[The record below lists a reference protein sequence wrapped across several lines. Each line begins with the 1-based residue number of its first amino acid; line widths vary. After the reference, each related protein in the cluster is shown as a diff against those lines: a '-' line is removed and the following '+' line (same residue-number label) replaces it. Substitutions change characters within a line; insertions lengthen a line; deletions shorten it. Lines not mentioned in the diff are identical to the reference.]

1 MTKRRAPLSIHAAL
15 IRVVGQLPRDWDEAA
30 EITGKQAGTL
40 RAYADPERRE
50 ELPVTAAI
58 ALDLAYLANGGDGT
72 PIFDAYAQK
81 LDLAELAQFADRIE
95 LHRKVVDVV
104 REGGEAHAALVRACQ
119 PEATASDRDRA
130 AHEASQAYAEL
141 GRVLSLLTAPN
152 RPDAPK
158 PAANER
164 APP

>member
-30 EITGKQAGTL
+30 EITGYKPGTL

-58 ALDLAYLANGGDGT
+58 ALDLAYLAHGGEGT

-119 PEATASDRDRA
+119 PDASPADRDRA
-130 AHEASQAYAEL
+130 AREAGEAYAEL
-141 GRVLSLLTAPN
+141 GRVLSLLTAPQ
-152 RPDAPK
+152 
-158 PAANER
+158 ANER